1 MAIADIS
8 VYLQRLLVELNRLLV
23 VSQKIVSIAQTK

>member
-8 VYLQRLLVELNRLLV
+8 VYLQRLLVELNRSVV
-23 VSQKIVSIAQTK
+23 VSQSIVIIA